1 VATDSVFSMDGDIA
15 PLSQLAQVCQAEN
28 AWLMLDDA
36 HGLGVLGP
44 QGSGAAVAVGLN
56 EEQAPIYMGTLGKAL
71 GCYGAFVAGSDTLV
85 EAMVQFARS
94 YIYTTAI
101 PPAVAA
107 ASLAALN
114 LLHTEA
120 WRQAHLQQLISLFR
134 GYAQAMDLPLM
145 DSPTAIQPLMI
156 GDANRALQVSQA
168 LQDMGILVTAIRP
181 PTVPANSARLRITLT
196 AGHSQTQVEQ
206 LLEALG
212 KLQHQG
218 LLSP

>member
-1 VATDSVFSMDGDIA
+1 MRTADTGRHKPWHRNSELADGHAAT
-15 PLSQLAQVCQAEN
+15 
-28 AWLMLDDA
+28 
-36 HGLGVLGP
+36 
-44 QGSGAAVAVGLN
+44 
-56 EEQAPIYMGTLGKAL
+56 
-71 GCYGAFVAGSDTLV
+71 
-85 EAMVQFARS
+85 R
-94 YIYTTAI
+94 

-181 PTVPANSARLRITLT
+181 PTVPANSARLRTVSYTHLRAHET
-196 AGHSQTQVEQ
+196 
-206 LLEALG
+206 
-212 KLQHQG
+212 
-218 LLSP
+218 

>member
-1 VATDSVFSMDGDIA
+1 
-15 PLSQLAQVCQAEN
+15 
-28 AWLMLDDA
+28 
-36 HGLGVLGP
+36 LGVLGP
-44 QGSGAAVAVGLN
+44 QGAGAAVAVGLN

-212 KLQHQG
+212 KLQQQG